1 MIDQLITILSPTSL
15 PDMDLQEA
23 GEIIKGVTQNTKE
36 HAIKLNKYLSS
47 YLSSGYQQF
56 QTLQATPK
64 GSPHLSNLQKA
75 CKSQQSGSL
84 QCTLILSKI
93 QEISAPATPTWTK
106 SKWSIHKLTL
116 EQDGKVSTAY
126 GHNLLSKDDFIALD
140 ALFTST
146 YSDSTPLLSIS
157 SSASQKA
164 IQYRD
169 KVVKTLSKLAAKYQM
184 IPDSTTTV
192 AWETA
197 AARAYLLLSPLPGRP
212 IPLPLPTASVQKKLK
227 SELEQYR
234 NTIDMVSL

>member
-23 GEIIKGVTQNTKE
+23 RETVKAVTQNTKE
-36 HAIKLNKYLSS
+36 HAKNFKEYLSE

-64 GSPHLSNLQKA
+64 GSPYLSDLQETWET
-75 CKSQQSGSL
+75 QQRDSL
-84 QCTLILSKI
+84 QQCTLTLSKI

-106 SKWSIHKLTL
+106 YEWAIFHLIL
-116 EQDGKVSTAY
+116 EETGIVFPEY
-126 GHNLLSKDDFIALD
+126 GQNLLSKDEFVTLD
-140 ALFTST
+140 AAFTST

-164 IQYRD
+164 TQYRD
-169 KVVKTLSKLAAKYQM
+169 KVVKILSNLPPNYQG
-184 IPDSTTTV
+184 IPTPITTV
-192 AWETA
+192 